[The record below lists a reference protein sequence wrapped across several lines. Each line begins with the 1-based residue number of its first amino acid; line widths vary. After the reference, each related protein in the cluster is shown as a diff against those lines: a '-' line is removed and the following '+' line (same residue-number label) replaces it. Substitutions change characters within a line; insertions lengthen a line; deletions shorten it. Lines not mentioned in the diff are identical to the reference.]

1 MQRPYFNRELLL
13 SVAKAIREPLS
24 QSWRGKPQQ
33 NVEQFA
39 LAIFHPGE
47 DPSGLIS
54 TLKTQNPNARILE
67 VTAPEGQDN
76 IKQYRAM
83 LSEFLFACGEPPLR
97 PSQATAAEARLA
109 RLLRERAD
117 TVVIHHAERMGTYA
131 LSALR
136 RERGVPPVVLIAYS
150 DKVLDTLLK
159 QDALMHQVVL
169 LT

>member
-1 MQRPYFNRELLL
+1 MQRPYFNRDLLL
-13 SVAKAIREPLS
+13 SVIRPIREPLS
-24 QSWRGKPQQ
+24 QSRRGKPPQ
-33 NVEQFA
+33 NSEQFA
-39 LAIFHPGE
+39 LAIFHPDE
-47 DPSGLIS
+47 DPSGLIA
-54 TLKTQNPNARILE
+54 TLKAQNSSARILE

-97 PSQATAAEARLA
+97 PSQATAVEARLA
-109 RLLRERAD
+109 RLLHERAD
-117 TVVIHHAERMGTYA
+117 YVVVHHAERMGTYA

-150 DKVLDTLLK
+150 QQVLDTLLK
-159 QDALMHQVVL
+159 QDSLMREVVL